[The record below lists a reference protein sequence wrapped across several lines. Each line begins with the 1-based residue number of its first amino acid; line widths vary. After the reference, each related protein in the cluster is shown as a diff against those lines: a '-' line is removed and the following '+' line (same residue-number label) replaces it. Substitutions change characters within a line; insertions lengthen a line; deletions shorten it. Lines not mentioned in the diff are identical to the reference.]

1 MKKKLYVIT
10 NNNNNEFD
18 DFLKKKLIICEKCR
32 KFLGKNDNNNEIIT
46 WTRIDINNCFCNIN
60 L

>member
-1 MKKKLYVIT
+1 MEKKLFIIT
-10 NNNNNEFD
+10 NNNNEFD
-18 DFLKKKLIICEKCR
+18 NLKKKLIICEKCR
-32 KFLGKNDNNNEIIT
+32 KFLGKNDNKNEIIT